1 MLGVIAGDSLVVR
14 ATTWLGQEV
23 ETTVRL
29 LGVDT
34 LELRAAC
41 GEEWNLATRSRAF
54 TAWLVETG
62 AEITLSDIQLGKFA
76 GRVLAHVVTA
86 GGVDIGQALI
96 DAGLARPYR
105 VGRRGTWCVNFSRAS
120 ASESRHSPTALFE
133 HSVAVDRSLHLQV
146 WPIHKRSRPSNSN
159 WYIGGIIIRDSRFQS
174 LFQLPSKSEQ

>member
-76 GRVLAHVVTA
+76 GRGLALVVTA

-96 DAGLARPYR
+96 DAANKQGGHDNITVVVAII
-105 VGRRGTWCVNFSRAS
+105 GRRVKPKGKRTEKARLMKDSHNEMTTLTTHARKRRNPLRVLYLQKISRVSTLHDNF
-120 ASESRHSPTALFE
+120 
-133 HSVAVDRSLHLQV
+133 
-146 WPIHKRSRPSNSN
+146 K
-159 WYIGGIIIRDSRFQS
+159 IIY
-174 LFQLPSKSEQ
+174 